1 MDFDN
6 TNRGSLFRNDKKEK
20 DTHPDHTGSINVD
33 GADYWLSA
41 WVKTSK
47 AGKKFFSLSV
57 KLKDAP
63 TGHVPSKSTSQQ
75 GVEPMDDDIP
85 FAKRHW
91 QS

>member
-20 DTHPDHTGSINVD
+20 DSHPDYTGSINVD

-41 WVKTSK
+41 WIKTSK
-47 AGKKFFSLSV
+47 AGKKYFSLSV

-63 TGHVPSKSTSQQ
+63 AGHVPGKSTTTTA
-75 GVEPMDDDIP
+75 EPEMDDDIP
-85 FAKRHW
+85 F
-91 QS
+91 